1 MPANA
6 PIGRFRTAIG
16 SMGIASLHPSYKDH
30 PAEADSFRDAPLRRP
45 AGRIAGESAPTNQN
59 SSVVDNSNCRGSPT
73 AT

>member
-6 PIGRFRTAIG
+6 PRGRFRTTIG
-16 SMGIASLHPSYKDH
+16 SMGIAALHPSYKDH

-45 AGRIAGESAPTNQN
+45 AGRIAGESSPAHQN